1 MQPIRYGGHGTM
13 NERYMEICE
22 RLGWR
27 VIECSGGGFELEKW
41 SPAGEDIVFDVDADG
56 FADSVKS
63 YYDNFDVDEH
73 VELWIEGRGRRGVP
87 STVRELLEDAE
98 AIDAMLKE
106 LAEALFAADSEVE
119 GA

>member
-1 MQPIRYGGHGTM
+1 M
-13 NERYMEICE
+13 NEKYREICE

-27 VIECSGGGFELEKW
+27 VIECSDGNFELEKW
-41 SPAGEDIVFDVDADG
+41 SPAGEDIVFDVDAG
-56 FADSVKS
+56 SFLDSVKS
-63 YYDNFDVDEH
+63 YYDDFDIDEH
-73 VELWIEGRGRRGVP
+73 VALWIESRGKRGVP

-106 LAEALFAADSEVE
+106 LAEALFAAELEAE